1 MPNYNGVRVSGLVS
15 TVHTGNGRLLGY
27 MISHNEVGNQ
37 DVTFYDNTTATGTVL
52 AKVIVA
58 PDQSPF
64 FVRFDEPQTF
74 TTALTVHPGNCEVAV
89 WASGR

>member
-1 MPNYNGVRVSGLVS
+1 MANYNGVRVSGLVS
-15 TVHTGNGRLLGY
+15 NVHAGKGRLLGY
-27 MISHNEVGNQ
+27 MISHNESTNQ
-37 DVTFYDNTTATGTVL
+37 EVTFYDNTTATGTVL

-64 FVRFDEPQTF
+64 FVRFEEPQSF
-74 TTALTVHPGNCEVAV
+74 TTGLTVHPGNCEVSV